1 MGMRRLPVVI
11 IAAVVLC
18 AGCTKDK
25 TAVFSADESA
35 QIIDRI
41 RTDSMLSEK
50 DYKTMLS
57 QLESMLEIVCV
68 KAENIIDSGYRPND
82 VRVRL
87 GMDSVYRRI
96 AGQGAVMDSAL
107 VDYLNSPYS
116 NPQLKKEYR
125 AILSRYA
132 GRAAK
137 AGL

>member
-35 QIIDRI
+35 QIIYRI

-57 QLESMLEIVCV
+57 QLEGMLEIVCV
-68 KAENIIDSGYRPND
+68 KAESIIDSGYRPND

-87 GMDSVYRRI
+87 GMDPVYRRI

-116 NPQLKKEYR
+116 NPNLKKEYQ